1 MALQRSEG
9 YLPIGAYGLIG
20 DCRSAALVGID
31 GSIDWLCLPR
41 FDDGSL
47 FGRIL
52 DARKGGYWR
61 LAPRAPYRVTQRYR
75 DRSNVLQTTFAT
87 DTGVV
92 TVTDFMP
99 IVERPDANGDQD
111 GRPRLVRL
119 IDGLTGRVAMA
130 HDIVA
135 APDYA
140 RCDATF
146 TAGAGGQEVFHAD
159 VQESHLCFVASQAG
173 SLGRQATFSVKAGE
187 SVAFALSCTPKAQC
201 RPPHWSV
208 EQARELARSTQD
220 YWWQWIGRCRY
231 QGPFQEPVWRSALA
245 LKLMTYAPTGAIVA
259 APTTSLPELIGG
271 PRNWDYRFTWLRDAS
286 FTLYAFFQLG
296 LIEEARHFFAWL
308 VHIGIGGH
316 APDVPNLFSLS
327 GQTGVQEI
335 ELDHL
340 EGYRGSRPVRI
351 GNGAAH
357 QLQLDIYGEVLDSAY
372 LYARFGGVIGADL
385 WRELRAIVDLAIA
398 RWDEADASI
407 WEVRGPNR
415 HFTYSKVMCWVA
427 VDRGLR
433 LAEKFGLPHDSLK
446 WKAARRAI
454 RRRVIAHGYSAT
466 RGAFTQAF
474 GENALDASLLRL
486 CQVHFL
492 KDRDPR
498 LRSTVRAIASELG
511 EGVLVR
517 RYDPQQGQDGL
528 NTEEGAFLM
537 CSFWLVDAL
546 AHLGEVEEAQRRFE
560 RLLGF
565 ASPLLLFAEEA
576 DPASGELLGNFPQ
589 AFTHLS
595 LIGAAVNIE
604 RARRKQI
611 GA

>member
-119 IDGLTGRVAMA
+119 VDGLTGRVAMA

-187 SVAFALSCTPKAQC
+187 SMAFALSCTPKAQC
-201 RPPHWSV
+201 RPPQWSV

-231 QGPFQEPVWRSALA
+231 QGPFQEPV
-245 LKLMTYAPTGAIVA
+245 
-259 APTTSLPELIGG
+259 
-271 PRNWDYRFTWLRDAS
+271 
-286 FTLYAFFQLG
+286 
-296 LIEEARHFFAWL
+296 
-308 VHIGIGGH
+308 
-316 APDVPNLFSLS
+316 
-327 GQTGVQEI
+327 
-335 ELDHL
+335 
-340 EGYRGSRPVRI
+340 
-351 GNGAAH
+351 
-357 QLQLDIYGEVLDSAY
+357 
-372 LYARFGGVIGADL
+372 
-385 WRELRAIVDLAIA
+385 
-398 RWDEADASI
+398 
-407 WEVRGPNR
+407 
-415 HFTYSKVMCWVA
+415 
-427 VDRGLR
+427 
-433 LAEKFGLPHDSLK
+433 
-446 WKAARRAI
+446 
-454 RRRVIAHGYSAT
+454 
-466 RGAFTQAF
+466 
-474 GENALDASLLRL
+474 
-486 CQVHFL
+486 
-492 KDRDPR
+492 
-498 LRSTVRAIASELG
+498 
-511 EGVLVR
+511 
-517 RYDPQQGQDGL
+517 
-528 NTEEGAFLM
+528 
-537 CSFWLVDAL
+537 
-546 AHLGEVEEAQRRFE
+546 
-560 RLLGF
+560 
-565 ASPLLLFAEEA
+565 
-576 DPASGELLGNFPQ
+576 
-589 AFTHLS
+589 
-595 LIGAAVNIE
+595 
-604 RARRKQI
+604 
-611 GA
+611 

>member
-1 MALQRSEG
+1 MMNGRTDG
-9 YLPIGAYGLIG
+9 YLSLASYGLIG

-52 DARKGGYWR
+52 DAHKGGYWQ
-61 LAPRAPYRVTQRYR
+61 LSPQAPHRMTQRYR
-75 DRSNVLQTTFAT
+75 DRTNILQTTFAT
-87 DTGVV
+87 NCGVV
-92 TVTDFMP
+92 AVTDFMP
-99 IVERPDANGDQD
+99 IVEHPRTGGEQVIE
-111 GRPRLVRL
+111 PRLVRL
-119 IDGLTGRVAMA
+119 VEGLTGHVTMV
-130 HDIVA
+130 HDIVP

-140 RCDATF
+140 RCNVSF
-146 TAGAGGQEVFHAD
+146 TACQGVFHAD
-159 VQESHLCFVASQAG
+159 VGDTHMCIASTDG
-173 SLGRQATFSVKAGE
+173 SLGAHSTFTVKAGE
-187 SVAFALSCTPKAQC
+187 AVAFGLSYTPEGQC
-201 RPPHWSV
+201 HPHNWSI
-208 EQARELARSTQD
+208 ERARDLARSTQD
-220 YWWQWIGRCRY
+220 YWWHWIGRCRY
-231 QGPFQEPVWRSALA
+231 YGPFQEPVWRSALA
-245 LKLMTYAPTGAIVA
+245 LKLMTYAPTGAIIA

-296 LIEEARHFFAWL
+296 LIEEARQFFAWL

-316 APDVPNLFSLS
+316 APDIPNLLSLS
-327 GQTGVQEI
+327 GHSSVEEI

-340 EGYRGSRPVRI
+340 EGYRCSRPVRI

-357 QLQLDIYGEVLDSAY
+357 QLQLDIYGELLDSAY
-372 LYARFGGVIGADL
+372 LYARFGGVIGPDL

-398 RWDEADASI
+398 RWDETDASI

-433 LAEKFGLPHDSLK
+433 IAEKFGLPHDSQR
-446 WKAARRAI
+446 WKEVRRAI
-454 RRRVIAHGYSAT
+454 RRSVSTQGYSAR

-474 GENALDASLLRL
+474 GEEALDASLLRL

-492 KDRDPR
+492 KNRDPR
-498 LRSTVRAIASELG
+498 LRSTVQAIASELG

-517 RYDPQQGQDGL
+517 RYDPQTGQDGL
-528 NTEEGAFLM
+528 NTDEGGFLM

-546 AHLGEVEEAQRRFE
+546 AHLGEVEEAQRLFE
-560 RLLGF
+560 QILGF

-576 DPASGELLGNFPQ
+576 DTVSGELLGNYPQ

-604 RARRKQI
+604 RARRKQL
-611 GA
+611 GP